1 MVVAVAIASGTTVP
15 GRVLDSADKPRP
27 GVRCNPCAF
36 ATASRRAPRAN
47 SATSNWKV
55 IPQRDPVRDRFSG
68 AGEVRADGADC
79 CTETGSGCGIKRF

>member
-1 MVVAVAIASGTTVP
+1 
-15 GRVLDSADKPRP
+15 VLDSADKPRP

-55 IPQRDPVRDRFSG
+55 IPPSVILCAIDFRVPV
-68 AGEVRADGADC
+68 
-79 CTETGSGCGIKRF
+79 K